1 MRSFFFSINV
11 YSYKFPLVYLL
22 LYAMNFGM
30 LYLDFQL
37 SQYICFPCNFFDS
50 LFNSKCVKLYIF
62 VILHFFILLLISS
75 FILLWFEKILSMIS
89 IFKKIL
95 TPVLWP
101 KIWSV
106 LESVLCTCMNNVYS
120 AVDGGVFC
128 LCLLIVLFSSSISLL
143 TFPLALLSVIESGV
157 GFEVSC

>member
-1 MRSFFFSINV
+1 
-11 YSYKFPLVYLL
+11 
-22 LYAMNFGM
+22 
-30 LYLDFQL
+30 
-37 SQYICFPCNFFDS
+37 
-50 LFNSKCVKLYIF
+50 
-62 VILHFFILLLISS
+62 
-75 FILLWFEKILSMIS
+75 MIS

-95 TPVLWP
+95 TPVLGP

-106 LESVLCTCMNNVYS
+106 LQSVLCTCMNNVYS

-143 TFPLALLSVIESGV
+143 IFPLALLSVIESGV